1 MKQESKKVM
10 GRPRLP
16 DEIARRELLAVKVTA
31 ADKKAWY
38 DACKILGS
46 AVCVGA
52 ALSAVQELMKNH
64 KN

>member
-1 MKQESKKVM
+1 MKQKPKKVM

-31 ADKKAWY
+31 ADKKAWA
-38 DACKILGS
+38 DACKILGTS
-46 AVCVGA
+46 VCIGA
-52 ALSAVQELMKNH
+52 ALSAVQELMKSH